1 MLILNKN
8 GIYAQGIDGLLF
20 QITKDDEILDY
31 IHDSI
36 KQEGDVTFG
45 ELMNILEPFA
55 DGFRKIYKTI
65 INGCNLEL
73 FFEESKM
80 HRDELCTGT
89 SSINFNWSIM
99 TCDKNYFN
107 IVPKIRVEQKIRET
121 VFVYKPLTLIK
132 LNNISDLQ
140 ITLDE
145 HIQFEYT
152 YKKIWNMYDLVEAL
166 LYEICIFKN
175 PEERNTRNKMI
186 LKNIEDSEKISY
198 IDVSDEWENIE
209 YGILLEEA
217 DINLKTKELA
227 EALDI
232 EDYETAAV
240 LKRQIDELET
250 ALCKIKNPT
259 E

>member
-36 KQEGDVTFG
+36 KQEGDVTFV

-73 FFEESKM
+73 FFEESRIDK
-80 HRDELCTGT
+80 DDLGVGT
-89 SSINFNWSIM
+89 SSISFNWSIM
-99 TCDKNYFN
+99 TCNENYFN
-107 IVPKIRVEQKIRET
+107 IVPKIRVEQKIREN
-121 VFVYKPLTLIK
+121 VYVYKPLTLIK
-132 LNNISDLQ
+132 LNNIADLK

-145 HIQFEYT
+145 NIQFEYT
-152 YKKIWNMYDLVEAL
+152 YKKMWNMYDLVESL

-186 LKNIEDSEKISY
+186 LKNIEDSESMPYTSIL
-198 IDVSDEWENIE
+198 DEWENIE
-209 YGILLEEA
+209 YGMLLEEV
-217 DINLKTKELA
+217 DINIKSKELA

>member
-45 ELMNILEPFA
+45 ELMITLEPFI
-55 DGFRKIYKTI
+55 DGFKKIYKTI
-65 INGCNLEL
+65 INGCNLES

-80 HRDELCTGT
+80 DKDEIVVAT
-89 SSINFNWSIM
+89 SSINFNWSTI
-99 TCDKNYFN
+99 TCNENYFD
-107 IVPKIRVEQKIRET
+107 IIPKIRVELKIREN
-121 VFVYKPLTLIK
+121 VYIHKPLTLIK
-132 LNNISDLQ
+132 LNNISDLK
-140 ITLDE
+140 IILDE
-145 HIQFEYT
+145 HIRFEYD
-152 YKKIWNMYDLVEAL
+152 YKKIWNMYDLVEAI
-166 LYEICIFKN
+166 LYEICIFKT

-186 LKNIEDSEKISY
+186 LKNIEDIKDVSY
-198 IDVSDEWENIE
+198 TFVSDEWKDIE
-209 YGILLEEA
+209 HGILLEEA

-227 EALDI
+227 EALDV

-250 ALCKIKNPT
+250 ALEKIKNPT
-259 E
+259 D